1 MKMGKCSRCG
11 PKLERSPRGASLTPK
26 ETESRRYGVNVAV
39 CLAEPEEKTL
49 HQLQLRPKR
58 LMGKATQQGPRVRRP
73 LSARANWSL
82 WPELTRTPLWRNTYT
97 CMEPLWQESSIKSP
111 KWSRRPLLCSR
122 TVMEISQASV
132 AVHCH
137 HSHLQWQLGRAREK
151 IGGFWSQVIPV
162 RSVQPVRIHLLQ
174 FHIKSEKVNV
184 FGKVRRQLLCFIHS
198 LRQLLEV
205 CCLKICLH

>member
-1 MKMGKCSRCG
+1 MVKMGKCSRCG
-11 PKLERSPRGASLTPK
+11 PKLERSRRGAGLTPK
-26 ETESRRYGVNVAV
+26 ETESRRRGVNVAV
-39 CLAEPEEKTL
+39 CLAEPEERTL

-82 WPELTRTPLWRNTYT
+82 WPELTPTPLWRNTYT
-97 CMEPLWQESSIKSP
+97 CMELLWQESSVKSP

-132 AVHCH
+132 AVHRH
-137 HSHLQWQLGRAREK
+137 HSHLQWQLGRAQEK

-162 RSVQPVRIHLLQ
+162 RSVQPVRIHLSQ
-174 FHIKSEKVNV
+174 FHIKSARVKV
-184 FGKVRRQLLCFIHS
+184 FGKVRRQLLHFIHS

-205 CCLKICLH
+205 VHIFLH